1 MNQFGIMVGLDKK
14 ASFEGWFCK
23 IDDKKNNLMISVIW
37 GYSTHEHSKHAFI
50 QFQDSLKH
58 QTTYVRYPIETL
70 KWTKDPFMLHIGKN
84 QLSKRRMLLD
94 INVEGLTVKGDFSF
108 SNFTPINESFL
119 KPNIMGWLTYFPN
132 ECNHSITSMKHE
144 AAGTLKINEQ
154 AWEMTDAD
162 VYMEKD
168 WGTGF
173 PKEYVW
179 AQANDWAN
187 SAVVFSYASV
197 PILGKYKK
205 GFFLVLHHEGVEYR
219 FSSIEG
225 SRMIDF
231 NVTKDAFQT
240 TIKKGK
246 HLLTLKAKQ
255 ANPVALSSPVQGE
268 MSAHIKESLDGTVEL
283 TLDIRGEESIL
294 LTSRRASIDVHF

>member
-1 MNQFGIMVGLDKK
+1 MDQFGIMVGLNKK

-23 IDDKKNNLMISVIW
+23 IDDRKNNLMISVIW
-37 GYSTHEHSKHAFI
+37 GYSTHENSKHAFI
-50 QFQDSLKH
+50 QFQDSLNH
-58 QTTYVRYPIETL
+58 QTTYLRYPMEAL
-70 KWTKDPFMLHIGKN
+70 KWTTDPFVLHIGKN
-84 QLSKRRMLLD
+84 QLSKKHMIL
-94 INVEGLTVKGDFSF
+94 NFEVKGVCVKGDFSF
-108 SNFTPINESFL
+108 SGMTPINASFL

-132 ECNHSITSMKHE
+132 ECNHSITSMKHQ
-144 AAGTLKINEQ
+144 AVGTLQIDDQ
-154 AWEMTDAD
+154 SWEMTDAD

-179 AQANDWAN
+179 AQANDWEN

-197 PILGKYKK
+197 PVLGKYKK

-225 SRMIDF
+225 SSMINF
-231 NVTKDAFQT
+231 NVSQDAFET

-246 HLLTLKAKQ
+246 YRLTLKAKQ
-255 ANPVALSSPVQGE
+255 ANPVALASPAQGE
-268 MSAHIKESLDGTVEL
+268 MRDHIKESLDGNVDL
-283 TLDIRGEESIL
+283 TLETKGGKPVVLS
-294 LTSRRASIDVHF
+294 SQRASIDVHF